1 VTAEIIR
8 GAIDCDVH
16 VEPASLTTLHGY
28 FSPYWHDFFRGA
40 RMSLSSARM
49 YPPNAP
55 SSARPEAR
63 ASGSFPPHTLVELQS
78 QLLDVYRPE
87 AAILNCVV
95 SFVAGKNPYYQE
107 AVCHAVNEWIR
118 DEWLDHDDRLRASI
132 VVPTLYPE
140 AAAVEIDRLAED
152 KRFVQVLLPVATETP
167 WGNLRWRPI
176 HEAAARNGLPIA
188 LHAWGAIGTAATA
201 TGYTRSYFEDYVL
214 NSQHTAPEQVL
225 SLVTEGV
232 FDRHPDLMF
241 SLVEC
246 GFSWIPSLMWQ
257 FDKDWKSLWR
267 EVPWLKMR
275 PSDYIRKHFRA
286 TTTPTHIPPD
296 VPEIQVAQVGS
307 MLNAAE
313 FLMYSSDYPHDHG
326 PDSLEVLL
334 ASVGDAGREAILR
347 GNATS
352 FYALGERAS
361 ASAPR

>member
-1 VTAEIIR
+1 VTEEILR
-8 GAIDCDVH
+8 GAVDCDVH
-16 VEPASLTTLHGY
+16 VEPASLATLHDY

-63 ASGSFPPHTLVELQS
+63 ASGSFPPHTIDDLRA
-78 QLLDVYRPE
+78 QLLDPYQPE
-87 AAILNCVV
+87 AVILNCIAP
-95 SFVAGKNPYYQE
+95 FVAGKNPYYQD

-118 DEWLDHDDRLRASI
+118 DEWLDKDDRLRASI
-132 VVPTLYPE
+132 VVPTLHPE
-140 AAAVEIDRLAED
+140 AAATEIDRLAAD

-167 WGNLRWRPI
+167 WGNIRWQAI
-176 HEAAARNGLPIA
+176 HQAAARNGLPIA
-188 LHAWGAIGTAATA
+188 LHAWGAVGTAATA

-232 FDRHPDLMF
+232 FDRHPDLQIL
-241 SLVEC
+241 LVEC

-267 EVPWLKMR
+267 EVPWMKMR

-286 TTTPTHIPPD
+286 TTTPTHIPTD
-296 VPEIQVAQVGS
+296 VPEQQVAQMAT
-307 MLNAAE
+307 MLNASE
-313 FLMYSSDYPHDHG
+313 FLLYSSDYPHDHG
-326 PDSLEVLL
+326 SDSLTALL
-334 ASVGDAGREAILR
+334 NAVGETGREAILR
-347 GNATS
+347 GNAME
-352 FYALGERAS
+352 FYSLGDRAPS
-361 ASAPR
+361 RT